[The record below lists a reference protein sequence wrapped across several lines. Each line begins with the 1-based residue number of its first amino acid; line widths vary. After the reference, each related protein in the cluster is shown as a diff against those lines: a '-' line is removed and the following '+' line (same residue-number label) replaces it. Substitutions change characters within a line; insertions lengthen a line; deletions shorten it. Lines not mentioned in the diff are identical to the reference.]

1 MEYSFT
7 SNQWDSLSKTA
18 KTIPFKDFEN
28 NYHPYGVFVCAPQI
42 INSRELQKHMSDAM
56 LSADDIPA
64 SVVQNG
70 NLKAWLKKQGRN
82 EICVYWISTKEPEM
96 VRANM
101 VEPLGA
107 KRTRGGQSTT
117 NIETKKKKSR
127 RNSQFVSTSNHK
139 KPVFILIMS

>member
-1 MEYSFT
+1 
-7 SNQWDSLSKTA
+7 
-18 KTIPFKDFEN
+18 
-28 NYHPYGVFVCAPQI
+28 
-42 INSRELQKHMSDAM
+42 MSDALM
-56 LSADDIPA
+56 SADDFPA

-70 NLKAWLKKQGRN
+70 DLKAWLKKQGRN
-82 EICVYWISTKEPEM
+82 KICVYWISTKEPEM
-96 VRANM
+96 VRANL
-101 VEPLGA
+101 VEVLDA